1 MPRKATSS
9 VKSASA
15 QAPKAVAHAAG
26 LAQLQARAK
35 QVAAVTASVKKQ

>member
-9 VKSASA
+9 VKSVSA
-15 QAPKAVAHAAG
+15 QAPKAVVQSTG